1 MTTLSFEGLGV
12 VVVGLAREGNAVA
25 QFLAKYGAKVSVT
38 DARPAEKLNQDLDAL
53 RALGITFYLGG
64 HPESLLNPKFTQLL
78 VVSPGVPLNIP
89 FLRQAQKQ
97 GILLST
103 ESRLF
108 SQLCPV
114 PIVGISGSS
123 GKTTTTTLVGKM
135 LEMDGFIT
143 HVGGNIGQPLINALP
158 KIQADNRVVME
169 LSSFQLEY
177 FHAALNQSADAPRQL
192 SPLKSGFSPS
202 IAAILNVTPNHLDR
216 HKTMAAYL
224 QAKRALIDYLP
235 ADGIAVLGY
244 DNPATRNLGMAMN
257 SAQVKWFSAKNAV
270 RNGAFLDKGYVTLVV
285 NGENTPVCHVDE
297 IQLRGDHNRLNFLA
311 ACAIAES
318 AGASIK
324 AMKAVATTFAGVPHR
339 LEIVSRKNGITFVND
354 SIATSPERLIAG
366 LKAFDTPVILL
377 AGGKDK
383 DLPWQDAAQLM
394 AKRAKHVIL
403 FGAAADLIADAL
415 DKVSDKT
422 RANWMHRCK
431 TLDEAVSVAK
441 KLAQIGDVVLLS
453 PGGTSYDAYVDFAAR
468 GEHFKALVEKDDELS
483 I

>member
-25 QFLAKYGAKVSVT
+25 RFLAKQGAKVSVT
-38 DARPAEKLNQDLDAL
+38 DARSAEKLNQNLDPL
-53 RALGITFYLGG
+53 RALGIAFYLGG
-64 HPESLLNPKFTQLL
+64 HPEHLLNPKLTQLL
-78 VVSPGVPLNIP
+78 VVSPGVPLDIP
-89 FLRQAQKQ
+89 FLRRAQKL
-97 GILLST
+97 GILRST

-108 SQLCPV
+108 SQLCPA

-135 LEMDGFIT
+135 LEMDGFVT

-158 KIQADNRVVME
+158 NIEPTDRVVME

-177 FHAALNQSADAPRQL
+177 FHAALNQSADAPHQL
-192 SPLKSGFSPS
+192 SLLKAGFSPS

-216 HKTMAAYL
+216 HKTMAVYL

-235 ADGIAVLGY
+235 ADGSAILGY
-244 DNPATRNLGMAMN
+244 DNSATRDLGIAMN
-257 SAQVKWFSAKNAV
+257 SAQVKWFSAKNTV
-270 RNGAFLDKGYVTLVV
+270 RNGAFLDEGYVTLAI
-285 NGENTPVCHVDE
+285 NGKNTPVCHVDE
-297 IQLRGDHNRLNFLA
+297 IQLRGEHNRLNILA
-311 ACAIAES
+311 ACAIAHS
-318 AGASIK
+318 AGASVE

-339 LEIVSRKNGITFVND
+339 LEIVSRRNGITFVND

-383 DLPWQDAAQLM
+383 DLPWQTAAQLM

-403 FGAAADLIADAL
+403 FGAAADLIASAL
-415 DKVSDKT
+415 NEVSDKT
-422 RANWMHRCK
+422 RANWMYRCK

-441 KLAQIGDVVLLS
+441 KLAQSGDVVLLS

-468 GEHFKALVEKDDELS
+468 GEHFKVLVEKDDKLS

>member
-1 MTTLSFEGLGV
+1 MTPLSFEGLGV

-25 QFLAKYGAKVSVT
+25 KFLAKHGAKVSVT
-38 DARPAEKLNQDLDAL
+38 DARSAEKLKQNLTPL
-53 RALGITFYLGG
+53 RALGIAFYLGG
-64 HPESLLNPKFTQLL
+64 HPKRLLNPKLTQLL

-97 GILLST
+97 RLLLST

-108 SQLCPV
+108 GQLCPA
-114 PIVGISGSS
+114 PMVGISGSS

-135 LEMDGFIT
+135 LEAAGFVT

-158 KIQADNRVVME
+158 NIQATDRVVME

-177 FHAALNQSADAPRQL
+177 FHAALNQFADTPRQL
-192 SPLKSGFSPS
+192 SLLKAGFSPA
-202 IAAILNVTPNHLDR
+202 IAAILNITPNHLDR
-216 HKTMAAYL
+216 HKTMAAYQ

-235 ADGIAVLGY
+235 DDGIAILGY
-244 DNPATRNLGMAMN
+244 DNSVTRELGMAMN
-257 SAQVKWFSAKNAV
+257 SARVKWFSAKTTL
-270 RNGAFLDKGYVTLVV
+270 RHGAFLDDGRVTLAID
-285 NGENTPVCHVDE
+285 GENIPVCHVNE
-297 IQLRGDHNRLNFLA
+297 IQLRGEHNRLNILA
-311 ACAIAES
+311 ACAIAHS
-318 AGASIK
+318 AGASIP

-339 LEIVSRKNGITFVND
+339 LEIVSRRNGITFVND

-366 LKAFDTPVILL
+366 LNAFDAPVILL

-383 DLPWQDAAQLM
+383 DLPWQDAAELM
-394 AKRAKHVIL
+394 MKRAKHVIL
-403 FGAAADLIADAL
+403 FGAAINLIATAIAKADN
-415 DKVSDKT
+415 KT
-422 RANWMHRCK
+422 RTHWVHRCK

-441 KLAQIGDVVLLS
+441 KLAQSGDVVLLS

-468 GEHFKALVEKDDELS
+468 GEHFKLLVEKDDPLS